1 MSKAFLLMSALL
13 LGGAAIGL
21 SSPTVL
27 AAEADSAAAAS
38 KACEQDAA
46 RQHYVGKKR
55 SRFIRQCL
63 AKKDHARGKAVAR
76 PDIQPSDPFAMPRPA
91 PLRRSSPPGTSIGG
105 TVPSNAAVAPSTPV
119 VGSTGTSI
127 TGSSATSISGSSGT
141 SIGGLRR

>member
-63 AKKDHARGKAVAR
+63 AKRITRAAR
-76 PDIQPSDPFAMPRPA
+76 PWPARTFSHPIRLQCRGRPRYAAAAHLAPPSAARCPA
-91 PLRRSSPPGTSIGG
+91 TRRWHP
-105 TVPSNAAVAPSTPV
+105 A
-119 VGSTGTSI
+119 
-127 TGSSATSISGSSGT
+127 
-141 SIGGLRR
+141 RR